1 MKIKRA
7 LRYLEQTYKLGR
19 KLGLDNIHQLLEE
32 LGRPDKDLKLIHVAG
47 TNGKG
52 STCAMIYSMLR
63 QAGYSVGF
71 YSSPHLIKY
80 NERFAVDGEL
90 ISDDDLAALIT
101 RVKQAV
107 TAMTKKGHTHPTEF
121 EVLTAAGLLYFKQR
135 GCHFGVIE
143 VGLGGRLDATNA
155 ILNPVCSV
163 ITPVEIDHTYFLG
176 DSLSEI
182 AHEKA
187 GILRKGVPAVIAPQK
202 PEAQKEIER
211 VAKQTETPLI
221 QVEIAPGA
229 IESSDLTGSL
239 FTWQDKQYK
248 LKQLGSYQVENAITA
263 LTVMDTLRKLGEL
276 KITDYRMKQGILH
289 TKWPGRLEKIASGP
303 DIFIDGSHNPHGA
316 RTLKD
321 TFAEVC
327 RERRCI
333 GVLGMKEDKDVAGV
347 LEQTAGLFEHVIATE
362 PNSETKHSAEEIAA
376 ELAKFGV
383 ATTVEPDLVQAFEQA
398 KAMAGKQDIII
409 AYGSFYLIGDI
420 RELVVKL

>member
-80 NERFAVDGEL
+80 NERFSVDGEM

-107 TAMTKKGHTHPTEF
+107 TAMTKKGQTHPTEF

-176 DSLSEI
+176 DSLREI

-202 PEAQKEIER
+202 PEARKEIER

-221 QVEIAPGA
+221 QVKIPPNA
-229 IESSDLTGSL
+229 IEASDLSGSV
-239 FTWQDKQYK
+239 FNWQDKQYK

-316 RTLKD
+316 KTLKD
-321 TFAEVC
+321 TFSRVC

-383 ATTVEPDLVQAFEQA
+383 ATTVEPDLVQAFELA
-398 KAMAGKQDIII
+398 KAMAAKDDIII